1 MDLLL
6 LAAWVAWIACCT
18 QLVRAV
24 VAHVRNGEVGMR
36 QGSSVLDRVAARIA
50 FGVLAL
56 TSFGTPLSLA
66 TGAGASAPAAH
77 WPDSSVV
84 ATPPRATEMVPSTVS
99 ATTYTVRPGDTL
111 WQIASDLLG
120 DGADWT
126 SLATLKLGRDLGG
139 GAHFVDPDQL
149 KTGWRLRLPA
159 DARRPTVHR
168 VGDGDG
174 DGGHETAQGHL
185 PELIALGLG
194 SVACAALAR
203 RARRQRRLGLASAAI

>member
-1 MDLLL
+1 
-6 LAAWVAWIACCT
+6 
-18 QLVRAV
+18 
-24 VAHVRNGEVGMR
+24 MR

-77 WPDSSVV
+77 WPSSSVV
-84 ATPPRATEMVPSTVS
+84 AALPRATEMVPSTVS

-126 SLATLKLGRDLGG
+126 SLATLNLGRDLGG
-139 GAHFVDPDQL
+139 GTHFVDPDQL

-174 DGGHETAQGHL
+174 DSRPPKPHRGISQNWL
-185 PELIALGLG
+185 R
-194 SVACAALAR
+194 SVWAPWPAPHWPGAPGAS
-203 RARRQRRLGLASAAI
+203 AGWALASAAI